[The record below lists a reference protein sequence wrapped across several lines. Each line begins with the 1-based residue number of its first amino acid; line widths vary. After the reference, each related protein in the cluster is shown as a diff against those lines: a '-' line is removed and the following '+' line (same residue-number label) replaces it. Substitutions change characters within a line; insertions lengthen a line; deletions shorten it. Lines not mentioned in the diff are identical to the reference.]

1 MNKKNLL
8 DLCWKEF
15 EPIVNNLGYI
25 LDDIEYVKEP
35 KGNILRVYIDKD
47 QGTINIDDCEKSSK
61 LISDKLDEIDPI
73 DEQYYLEVS
82 SPGIDRPFKNN
93 RDYSKNI
100 GNLVIVKFYAPI
112 NGEKEITG
120 KLIDFNDES
129 IAIERKDKVTNFD
142 RKKIATIRLSLF

>member
-1 MNKKNLL
+1 MNKKDLL

-15 EPIVNNLGYI
+15 KPIVTNLGFI

-35 KGNILRVYIDKD
+35 KGNVLRVYIDKD

-61 LISDKLDEIDPI
+61 VISDKLDEIDPI

-100 GNLVIVKFYAPI
+100 GNLVIVKFYAPVD
-112 NGEKEITG
+112 GEKEIIG

-129 IAIERKDKVTNFD
+129 ITLERKDKTSNYE
-142 RKKIATIRLSLF
+142 RKKIATIRLSIF